1 MAHII
6 YQNISDGSIADLAY
20 TKNYS
25 LSDLKTEENRVFVDC
40 DEDSVLVQS
49 PHPPQKKNL
58 SEIRVMPE
66 FSDPDF
72 LIPAVSVDRSGIVLM
87 QAFVNRESLSLCLK
101 TGFAH
106 YYSRSRNKL
115 WKKGEDSGHLQ
126 KILSITGPD
135 DCSFFVFLSE
145 QVFGAC
151 HTGYYSCFYRE
162 YSGKDSFKTVYSEK
176 SFDPEKVYRG
186 A

>member
-6 YQNISDGSIADLAY
+6 YQNINDSSIADMV
-20 TKNYS
+20 YS
-25 LSDLKTEENRVFVDC
+25 ENFSLDELKTDENRVFLDC
-40 DEDSVLVQS
+40 DEDSVLVQTG
-49 PHPPQKKNL
+49 HPLHSRPL
-58 SEIRVMPE
+58 SEIRKMPE
-66 FSDPDF
+66 FSESDF

-87 QAFVNRESLSLCLK
+87 QAFVNRESLELCLK

-106 YYSRSRNKL
+106 YYSRSRKKL

-126 KILSITGPD
+126 KILSIKGPE

-145 QVFGAC
+145 QISGAC

-162 YSGKDSFKTVYSEK
+162 YSGKDSFRTVYSEK